1 MSAGTHDAANNVA
14 QPKRRMIW
22 IFGGAAS
29 AVIIGGLLMQHFRA
43 PAGQAATDSPP
54 GTARVGGPKA
64 KAMAKVG
71 NEIIGYDAVA
81 EECVKRYG
89 REVLDD
95 MIHRMIITKACE
107 EAKITVSDQ
116 EVSQEITRIAER
128 FKLDVTAY
136 LQMLQSERNITPM
149 QYRTSVIWPML
160 ALKKLAGEQV
170 EITDAE
176 MMQAFKRN
184 YGERVKVRVIMIE
197 TPLKGNEIW
206 EKARRDPDSFEQLA
220 QQYSVDPN
228 SRALGGQVPPIPRY
242 AGNDALEK
250 EAFKLKEGDI
260 SGVIDIGNK
269 RYVILKCEGRT
280 VPVVSDIEEVR
291 DTLYDELKESK
302 TQQAVGKVFEKIKAN
317 TRVDNYAAGTTAAP
331 ERVVPVSAQS
341 SAPEQG
347 GPGQGGFG
355 GSVPKG
361 GAPAATARP
370 AAGASKPAAT
380 TTAPP
385 RASRN

>member
-1 MSAGTHDAANNVA
+1 MSAGTHDAATNVA

-43 PAGQAATDSPP
+43 PAGQAATDRPP
-54 GTARVGGPKA
+54 GTARVGGQKS

-116 EVSQEITRIAER
+116 EVSQEITFIAER

-184 YGERVKVRVIMIE
+184 YGERVKLRVIMVE
-197 TPLKGNEIW
+197 NLLKGNEIW

-220 QQYSVDPN
+220 QQFSIDPN

-242 AGNDALEK
+242 AGNDTLEK
-250 EAFKLKEGDI
+250 EAFKLKEGAI
-260 SGVIDIGNK
+260 SGLIDLGNK
-269 RYVILKCEGRT
+269 RWVILKCEGRT

-291 DTLYDELKESK
+291 DSLYDELKETK
-302 TQQAVGKVFEKIKAN
+302 TQQAVGKIFEKIKTN
-317 TRVDNYAAGTTAAP
+317 TRVDNYATGTTSASEKAI
-331 ERVVPVSAQS
+331 PVS
-341 SAPEQG
+341 
-347 GPGQGGFG
+347 GQGAAD
-355 GSVPKG
+355 STVQ
-361 GAPAATARP
+361 PANATQ
-370 AAGASKPAAT
+370 
-380 TTAPP
+380 P
-385 RASRN
+385 RASRPAVSGAPETTNTPARVPRN